1 MLVKYPQMLNKLS
14 VLLITA
20 VFAISAH
27 AQELDC
33 KIQVSSQQVQGT
45 NKEVYRTMQSELFEF
60 INNTK
65 WTNHAWGPEERIDCN
80 IMINITDEVSSDEF
94 RGKIT
99 IQARRPVHNS
109 SYFTNLINYVDNDFQ
124 IRYVEFEKLEY
135 NESGSNSNLVSI
147 ISYWVFIILGLDYDS
162 FSYEGGTEY
171 FQKAESIVNRNQN
184 AVEKGWKS
192 FESLKNRYWLV
203 ENMLNNRY
211 SGMRQFIYN
220 YHRLGLDMMAQKPTE
235 GRMQIAE
242 SLSLLQ
248 QVHRDKPNSF
258 IMQLVTEAKGD
269 EMVNIFSESFPEEK
283 SRVIQILSEIDAA
296 NSAKYTRMNE
306 TQNSGSPGTPGT
318 MMNNPKTP
326 VGRN

>member
-1 MLVKYPQMLNKLS
+1 MLKKIAGLLLFV
-14 VLLITA
+14 VLLSP
-20 VFAISAH
+20 VN

-45 NKEVYRTMQSELFEF
+45 NKQVYRTMQSELFEF

-65 WTNHAWGPEERIDCN
+65 WTNHNWGPEERIDCN

-99 IQARRPVHNS
+99 VQARRPVYNS
-109 SYFTNLINYVDNDFQ
+109 SYFTNLINYVDNDFH

-135 NESGSNSNLVSI
+135 NETGSNSNLVSI
-147 ISYWVFIILGLDYDS
+147 IAYYVFVILGMDYDS
-162 FSYEGGTEY
+162 FSFEGGTDY

-258 IMQLVTEAKGD
+258 VMQLIMEAKGD

-296 NSAKYTRMNE
+296 NAAKYSRLNE
-306 TQNSGSPGTPGT
+306 AEGAGSQSTPG
-318 MMNNPKTP
+318 MPMNNPRSP
-326 VGRN
+326 IGRN